1 MLLNAHTKGP
11 AVPLTIAPCVRCV
24 KNATIPRASGQR
36 RQSWLDHPRGL
47 MPVPIPLRP
56 LCGSPAWAPAARR
69 GSRPVP
75 NQPEPRAGPG
85 PKRGAASCQGTS
97 RRALL
102 GVGCHWHANGPAL
115 SNAPCQWARAE
126 HQKATPGQCAHVY
139 RSAQTERAEFTT
151 GSFPVPQWLRNHLRA
166 NRERATRPHGF
177 SRCSS
182 SSLPW
187 ARLFRTR
194 RFAQLRMH
202 RTLVPLRANAVR
214 KKAHEDGCLT
224 HTLMRAGS

>member
-1 MLLNAHTKGP
+1 MGARPGP
-11 AVPLTIAPCVRCV
+11 RPPGGGA
-24 KNATIPRASGQR
+24 
-36 RQSWLDHPRGL
+36 GL
-47 MPVPIPLRP
+47 CHI
-56 LCGSPAWAPAARR
+56 SP
-69 GSRPVP
+69 G
-75 NQPEPRAGPG
+75 GPG
-85 PKRGAASCQGTS
+85 PKRGAAGCQGTS

-182 SSLPW
+182 ASLPW

-194 RFAQLRMH
+194 RFAQLHAPNSCSAASERCPKESARGRLPNAHIDARRVLAM
-202 RTLVPLRANAVR
+202 RYSPVVPDAPEWTAQWRGPAHARAELHA
-214 KKAHEDGCLT
+214 
-224 HTLMRAGS
+224 SP